1 MTTEQDYMN
10 ALRASHADEYFKE
23 YPFINNQTCRLVF
36 DAVFQLGWEA
46 HGDAPEGVIE
56 RAKKLGVATVPVS
69 EILDEME
76 RLRAALSALQNAPQ
90 FAGAHKE

>member
-1 MTTEQDYMN
+1 MTMTEHDRIWMD
-10 ALRASHADEYFKE
+10 AHRASHSDEYFKE
-23 YPFINNQTCRLVF
+23 HPFINDQTCRLVF

-46 HGDAPEGVIE
+46 HGDASEGIIE

-76 RLRAALSALQNAPQ
+76 RLRAALSSYTENN
-90 FAGAHKE
+90 HD